1 MSGRSP
7 SIVSDQAQPGV
18 GIPNPASLFSEVPMK
33 KFLLTA
39 FLFTLTVAA
48 FAQGAPVAAQKSLFE
63 GQFLAHL
70 SLAIAAA
77 GCGMAQGKAVAA
89 ACEGI
94 ARNPQ
99 AAGNIRTTMIIG
111 LALIEALVIYVLV
124 AAFAVK

>member
-1 MSGRSP
+1 
-7 SIVSDQAQPGV
+7 
-18 GIPNPASLFSEVPMK
+18 MK
-33 KFLLTA
+33 KFLTTA
-39 FLFTLTVAA
+39 FLFTLAVAA
-48 FAQGAPVAAQKSLFE
+48 FAQSGPVAQKSLFE
-63 GQFLAHL
+63 GQFLAHIA
-70 SLAIAAA
+70 LAIAAA

-124 AAFAVK
+124 AAFAVH

>member
-1 MSGRSP
+1 
-7 SIVSDQAQPGV
+7 
-18 GIPNPASLFSEVPMK
+18 MK
-33 KFLLTA
+33 KFLVTA
-39 FLFTLTVAA
+39 FLFTLATFAY
-48 FAQGAPVAAQKSLFE
+48 AQGAPAPTKSLFE

-70 SLAIAAA
+70 SLAIAAT
-77 GCGMAQGKAVAA
+77 GCGLAQGKAVVA
-89 ACEGI
+89 ACEGM

>member
-1 MSGRSP
+1 
-7 SIVSDQAQPGV
+7 
-18 GIPNPASLFSEVPMK
+18 MK
-33 KFLLTA
+33 KFLTTA
-39 FLFTLTVAA
+39 FLFTLCAVGFAA
-48 FAQGAPVAAQKSLFE
+48 EGVEAVNHSLFT
-63 GQFLAHL
+63 GKFLAHL

-77 GCGMAQGKAVAA
+77 GCGLAQGKAVVA

>member
-1 MSGRSP
+1 
-7 SIVSDQAQPGV
+7 
-18 GIPNPASLFSEVPMK
+18 MK
-33 KFLLTA
+33 KFITTA
-39 FLFTLTVAA
+39 FLFTLACAA
-48 FAQGAPVAAQKSLFE
+48 FAQGAPVAQKSLFE
-63 GQFLAHL
+63 GQFLAHIA
-70 SLAIAAA
+70 LAIAAA

>member
-1 MSGRSP
+1 
-7 SIVSDQAQPGV
+7 
-18 GIPNPASLFSEVPMK
+18 MK
-33 KFLLTA
+33 KFLATA
-39 FLFTLTVAA
+39 FLFTVAIAA
-48 FAQGAPVAAQKSLFE
+48 FAQGAPAAPGLFE
-63 GQFLAHL
+63 GKFLAHIA
-70 SLAIAAA
+70 LAIAAA
-77 GCGMAQGKAVAA
+77 GCGMAQGKAVVA

>member
-1 MSGRSP
+1 
-7 SIVSDQAQPGV
+7 
-18 GIPNPASLFSEVPMK
+18 MK
-33 KFLLTA
+33 KLLTTA
-39 FLFTLTVAA
+39 FLFTLCVVA
-48 FAQGAPVAAQKSLFE
+48 FAQGAPAAAPKSLFE

-77 GCGMAQGKAVAA
+77 GCGMAQGKAVVA

>member
-1 MSGRSP
+1 
-7 SIVSDQAQPGV
+7 
-18 GIPNPASLFSEVPMK
+18 MK
-33 KFLLTA
+33 KFLTTA
-39 FLFTLTVAA
+39 LLFTAAVAA
-48 FAQGAPVAAQKSLFE
+48 FAQVPGAAPKSLFE
-63 GQFLAHL
+63 GQFLAHIA
-70 SLAIAAA
+70 LAIAAA

>member
-1 MSGRSP
+1 
-7 SIVSDQAQPGV
+7 
-18 GIPNPASLFSEVPMK
+18 MK

-39 FLFTLTVAA
+39 FLFTLTMAA
-48 FAQGAPVAAQKSLFE
+48 FAQGAPAPTKSLFE

-77 GCGMAQGKAVAA
+77 GCGMAQGKAVVA

>member
-1 MSGRSP
+1 
-7 SIVSDQAQPGV
+7 
-18 GIPNPASLFSEVPMK
+18 MK
-33 KFLLTA
+33 KLLTTA
-39 FLFTLTVAA
+39 FLFTLCVAA
-48 FAQGAPVAAQKSLFE
+48 FAQGAPMAAPKSLFE

-77 GCGMAQGKAVAA
+77 GCGLAQGKAVVA

>member
-1 MSGRSP
+1 
-7 SIVSDQAQPGV
+7 
-18 GIPNPASLFSEVPMK
+18 MK
-33 KFLLTA
+33 KFLTTA
-39 FLFTLTVAA
+39 FLFTVAMAAFAEGTVAA
-48 FAQGAPVAAQKSLFE
+48 ATTKSLFE

-77 GCGMAQGKAVAA
+77 GCGLAQGKAVVA

>member
-1 MSGRSP
+1 
-7 SIVSDQAQPGV
+7 
-18 GIPNPASLFSEVPMK
+18 MK
-33 KFLLTA
+33 KFLTTA
-39 FLFTLTVAA
+39 FLFTVAVA
-48 FAQGAPVAAQKSLFE
+48 VFAQVPAAAPKSLFE
-63 GQFLAHL
+63 GQYLAHL

-77 GCGMAQGKAVAA
+77 GCGLGQGKAVVA